1 MEGFT
6 ENDFKIL
13 KSILNRGD
21 KLKGLSIMNGTTI
34 AEIVEKTG
42 LSDKKVR
49 ITIKR
54 FIELGYVTQGL
65 SKVRTKTYLLTK
77 EGLLVIKS
85 IRKNIL
91 GEDVKNE

>member
-13 KSILNRGD
+13 KAILSRGD
-21 KLKGLSIMNGTTI
+21 KLKGLSLMNGTTI

-49 ITIKR
+49 TTIKKCVDA
-54 FIELGYVTQGL
+54 GYVTEGL
-65 SKVRTKTYLLTK
+65 AKVRTKTYLLTK
-77 EGLLVIKS
+77 DGLLVIKS

-91 GEDVKNE
+91 GEDVKHE